1 MASVKISLAFR
12 APSLT
17 AERFGKFDMVI
28 PYTIDGAGPFDVRVP
43 EEDYD
48 AAKGEAAVRK
58 AAGAQIALKDR
69 ELTIL

>member
-1 MASVKISLAFR
+1 MASVKIALAFR

-43 EEDYD
+43 EENYTS
-48 AAKGEAAVRK
+48 AIGEEAVRK
-58 AAGAQIALKDR
+58 AATAQVALKDR
-69 ELTIL
+69 ELTI